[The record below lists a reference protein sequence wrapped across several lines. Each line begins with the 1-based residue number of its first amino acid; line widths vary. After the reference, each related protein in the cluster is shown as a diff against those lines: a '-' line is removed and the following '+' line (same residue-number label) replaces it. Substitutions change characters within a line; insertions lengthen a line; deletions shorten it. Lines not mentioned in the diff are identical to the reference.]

1 MYIYTHVNIQ
11 DCEIHCTCTCSCGM
25 QCFAQDMQSG
35 GQILTYIFN
44 AVYPAYTCTC
54 TYM

>member
-1 MYIYTHVNIQ
+1 MYVYTHVNIQ
-11 DCEIHCTCTCSCGM
+11 DCEIHCTCTCGM